1 MYHFWSEACH
11 LATPT
16 RLIDNKRNLTKKKK
30 QKKMFHT
37 SISFNSSATVCK
49 WVVSRWSAWLPLII
63 RSNGFAFR
71 PTDAVF
77 TCHCVFN
84 HSSLIRGLETEQLE
98 GSGQQPITAGAGR
111 TMKTFFWPKNIH
123 KSTQIR
129 QRFVT
134 SLTFWGG
141 RGRGRRRPAV
151 IEMSNRIGS
160 RLSTWLTAV
169 LPIRQWGQWWP

>member
-134 SLTFWGG
+134 SLTFEAVGG
-141 RGRGRRRPAV
+141 GGEGGQLLLRCP
-151 IEMSNRIGS
+151 IG
-160 RLSTWLTAV
+160 LGL
-169 LPIRQWGQWWP
+169 G